1 MLCID
6 QPSGIEHFDLS
17 GTGNNMLSLNGE
29 VAVDATGGTKPL
41 TSILDS
47 VLTDGDAEDTIV
59 VDSSLAKTG
68 AVTTRAHIYSAFES
82 ADNGTKVF
90 FDDDVAIT
98 VD

>member
-17 GTGNNMLSLNGE
+17 GTGNNMLSLNSE
-29 VAVDATGGTKPL
+29 VAVDATRGTNPL

-68 AVTTRAHIYSAFES
+68 AVTTNAHIYSAFES

-90 FDDDVAIT
+90 FDDDVVIT

>member
-29 VAVDATGGTKPL
+29 VAVDATGGTNPL

-47 VLTDGDAEDTIV
+47 VLIDGDAEDAIV
-59 VDSSLAKTG
+59 VDSSIG
-68 AVTTRAHIYSAFES
+68 QYRRR
-82 ADNGTKVF
+82 
-90 FDDDVAIT
+90 DDQCAYIFGL
-98 VD
+98 

>member
-17 GTGNNMLSLNGE
+17 GTGNNMLSLNCQ
-29 VAVDATGGTKPL
+29 VAVDATGGTNPL
-41 TSILDS
+41 TSILES

-68 AVTTRAHIYSAFES
+68 AVTTSAHIYSAFES
-82 ADNGTKVF
+82 ADNGAKVF